1 MFKLKKQMKRILY
14 CAIAAALFV
23 GTVGCA
29 DEKEGTDDPTVDNAV
44 DPDLYD
50 VDPQPETDQEEVKMN
65 TTLYFFSDADA
76 ATDSCSLKDNFVS
89 RFASAQKW
97 DGVSIPSQGDCLLFN
112 VDEASSIV
120 GNAAGLDALKKMH
133 EAGVLLVMEGGSE
146 RDFERVCRMV
156 ENYNPYAVGD
166 AEEEPNGGELPLWI
180 WTGPL
185 PGAASLAMLL
195 EPTDTDGDFTDDFSQ
210 GELCDMALTEIKD
223 ALAAVNGTAGMSVAN
238 GTKSGDE

>member
-1 MFKLKKQMKRILY
+1 M
-14 CAIAAALFV
+14 AAALFV

-133 EAGVLLVMEGGSE
+133 EAGVLGQLPSE
-146 RDFERVCRMV
+146 QSE
-156 ENYNPYAVGD
+156 A
-166 AEEEPNGGELPLWI
+166 
-180 WTGPL
+180 
-185 PGAASLAMLL
+185 
-195 EPTDTDGDFTDDFSQ
+195 
-210 GELCDMALTEIKD
+210 
-223 ALAAVNGTAGMSVAN
+223 
-238 GTKSGDE
+238 

>member
-1 MFKLKKQMKRILY
+1 M
-14 CAIAAALFV
+14 AAALFV

-146 RDFERVCRMV
+146 KDFERVCRMV
-156 ENYNPYAVGD
+156 ENYNPYA
-166 AEEEPNGGELPLWI
+166 
-180 WTGPL
+180 
-185 PGAASLAMLL
+185 
-195 EPTDTDGDFTDDFSQ
+195 
-210 GELCDMALTEIKD
+210 
-223 ALAAVNGTAGMSVAN
+223 AN
-238 GTKSGDE
+238 PFEKRIAYE

>member
-1 MFKLKKQMKRILY
+1 M
-14 CAIAAALFV
+14 AAALFV

-120 GNAAGLDALKKMH
+120 GNAAGLDVLPVPQRQASEL
-133 EAGVLLVMEGGSE
+133 EAERGLFLLL
-146 RDFERVCRMV
+146 RLR
-156 ENYNPYAVGD
+156 
-166 AEEEPNGGELPLWI
+166 
-180 WTGPL
+180 
-185 PGAASLAMLL
+185 
-195 EPTDTDGDFTDDFSQ
+195 SQ
-210 GELCDMALTEIKD
+210 GGCNRPCGKTVRSEQL
-223 ALAAVNGTAGMSVAN
+223 
-238 GTKSGDE
+238 

>member
-1 MFKLKKQMKRILY
+1 M
-14 CAIAAALFV
+14 AAALFV

-146 RDFERVCRMV
+146 KDFERVCRMV

-185 PGAASLAMLL
+185 PGAPCDAAR
-195 EPTDTDGDFTDDFSQ
+195 TDRYGRRFYRRFQ
-210 GELCDMALTEIKD
+210 
-223 ALAAVNGTAGMSVAN
+223 
-238 GTKSGDE
+238 SGGVVRYGADRN